1 MQKIPVGQTIA
12 FAYRFL
18 VTEIA
23 TIIGVS
29 WLPAVLAAVVGYFAQ
44 FYAIS
49 HSALLEAGDMQTGA
63 VYLAITVASLIV
75 MVFASSVVAV
85 AITRQVL
92 KPRHSG
98 IVVAYFAAGRSEWRM
113 FAAGVRFM
121 AGAFA
126 LLGIAAAVALL
137 AFVLAGV
144 PLQAPEQARPGPAT
158 FLAAI
163 IFWVVFGY
171 AVVTILRMGF
181 LLPPTIVAE
190 DKGGLRRS
198 HDLTKGNFWRMFAVM
213 LALGLPILILLLAG
227 QGVVLR
233 SALGPN
239 MATLS
244 PSEFMDKAEQAMNE
258 KLLPWTIFTA
268 VMFILGSGLM
278 FSGAAFAYRAVAGA
292 ADEPPRST
300 REQ

>member
-23 TIIGVS
+23 TVIGVA
-29 WLPAVLAAVVGYFAQ
+29 WLPALAAAAAGYFAQ
-44 FYAIS
+44 VYTIS
-49 HSALLEAGDMQTGA
+49 HAALLEAGDAQTGA
-63 VYLAITVASLIV
+63 ISLAVSLGGL
-75 MVFASSVVAV
+75 MVLIFASSVVAV

-92 KPRHSG
+92 SPRAGG

-113 FAAGVRFM
+113 FAVNVRF
-121 AGAFA
+121 
-126 LLGIAAAVALL
+126 IAAAGVLLAVAAAVTLL
-137 AFVLAGV
+137 AFALAGV

-181 LLPPTIVAE
+181 LLPPIIVAE

-198 HDLTKGNFWRMFAVM
+198 HDLTKGNFWRMLAVM
-213 LALGLPILILLLAG
+213 LALGLPVLVLLLAG
-227 QGVVLR
+227 EGVVLR

-239 MATLS
+239 IANLS
-244 PSEFMDKAEQAMNE
+244 PSEFMEKAEQAMNE
-258 KLLPWTIFTA
+258 KLLPWTIFTT
-268 VMFILGSGLM
+268 VIFILGSGLV
-278 FSGAAFAYRAVAGA
+278 FSGAAFAYRAVAGP
-292 ADEPPRST
+292 ADEPRRAQS
-300 REQ
+300 